1 MRAVFKRE
9 FGAYFH
15 SLTGY
20 IFLAVYLFFC
30 GILFSSYNLLAQS
43 PSWAYA
49 LSDMAIVLALIIP
62 AVAVIKLSET
72 RKSGGEGLLD
82 MLPIKRGEIVLGKY
96 FAILSLFAV
105 GAAISAFFP
114 MILGFFGEVNYR
126 AAYGAFL
133 AFVLFGAA
141 LTAFCSFISTVIRRP
156 AVCAAVSY
164 GVLVLLYF
172 ANIITV
178 LLPTGSL
185 AAEAIGYVSL
195 FGGFDKF
202 VYGIFDLKAILYY
215 LAATA
220 LFLLLSVRAAQPR
233 AGRVKN
239 KKDLTTKAVA
249 ASLVLLM
256 LFVSVGMSLLPVSC
270 AEFDMTGQGR
280 YAISSEAK
288 KFLRGVD
295 EEVTLYVLDPDG
307 TNPQLESFLR
317 RYAESGKNVGV
328 KYVKTAEVREI
339 LASYGYSADSIPPYS
354 LLICSDKRGE
364 LVDFYSMYYYVNEKL
379 GISSMSYSD
388 YNYYYSLFSS
398 SDSYATYLEALIY
411 SSELYFN
418 GDAVITGVIEYVTL
432 DIIPHAYFITG
443 RGEDSV
449 SDGRFVSL
457 LGQMY
462 YYFEALD
469 ITKSQSIPED
479 ACCIVINE
487 PESDY
492 TEAEAE
498 MILDY
503 LKSGGRLL
511 LVTGEGNVGMK
522 NLSAITEYYGMTVVE
537 GLVFEKPESEA
548 EEGEEADI
556 HSLTPVLNDSHDI
569 FASFNYSLSIK
580 KANAITVSD
589 ELRRSQLV
597 TPIVTTSEK
606 AYVGDESVLAVYN
619 LGVAVEEETEGGTT
633 RLVWVS
639 GADSFNDTSS
649 AQNNLALLVYSLDW
663 LDESYTS
670 SVGKI
675 DGVRFSDA
683 MLNISSGMALGIGV
697 TFALIIPA
705 ALIVGGVIVRAK
717 RRRA

>member
-9 FGAYFH
+9 LGAYFH

-133 AFVLFGAA
+133 AFLLFGAA

-185 AAEAIGYVSL
+185 AAEVIGYISL

-215 LAATA
+215 LATTV
-220 LFLLLSVRAAQPR
+220 LFVFLSVRAAQPR
-233 AGRVKN
+233 VGRVKN

-249 ASLVLLM
+249 ASLVILM
-256 LFVSVGMSLLPVSC
+256 LFVSIGMSLLPVSY
-270 AEFDMTGQGR
+270 AEFDMTEQGR
-280 YAISSEAK
+280 YAVSSEAK

-295 EEVTLYVLDPDG
+295 EDITVYVLDPDG

-328 KYVKTAEVREI
+328 KYVKTAEVKEI

-398 SDSYATYLEALIY
+398 SDSYATYLDALVY

-443 RGEDSV
+443 HGEDSV
-449 SDGRFVSL
+449 SDGKFVSL

-462 YYFEALD
+462 YHFEALD
-469 ITKSQSIPED
+469 ITKSSIPED

-492 TEAEAE
+492 TEEEAG

-522 NLSAITEYYGMTVVE
+522 NLSSITEYYGMTVTD
-537 GLVFEKPESEA
+537 GLVCEKPESEA
-548 EEGEEADI
+548 EDGEDTDI

-569 FASFNYSLSIK
+569 LASFKYSLSIK
-580 KANAITVSD
+580 NANAITVSD

-597 TPIVTTSEK
+597 TPIVTTSEN
-606 AYVGDESVLAVYN
+606 AYIGDEGTCAVYN

-633 RLVWVS
+633 RLVLVS

-675 DGVRFSDA
+675 DGVRFSDT

-697 TFALIIPA
+697 AFSLIIPA

>member
-9 FGAYFH
+9 LGAYFH

-20 IFLAVYLFFC
+20 IFVAVYLFFC

-96 FAILSLFAV
+96 FALLSLFAV

-133 AFVLFGAA
+133 AFLLFGAA

-185 AAEAIGYVSL
+185 AAEVIGYISL

-215 LAATA
+215 LATTV
-220 LFLLLSVRAAQPR
+220 LFVFLSVRAAQPR
-233 AGRVKN
+233 VGRVKN

-249 ASLVLLM
+249 ASLVILM
-256 LFVSVGMSLLPVSC
+256 LFVSIGMSLLPVSY
-270 AEFDMTGQGR
+270 AEFDMTEQGR
-280 YAISSEAK
+280 YAVSSEAK

-295 EEVTLYVLDPDG
+295 EDITVYVLDPDG

-328 KYVKTAEVREI
+328 KYVKTAEVKEI

-398 SDSYATYLEALIY
+398 SDSYATYLDALVY

-443 RGEDSV
+443 HGEDSV
-449 SDGRFVSL
+449 SDGKFVSL

-462 YYFEALD
+462 YHFEALD
-469 ITKSQSIPED
+469 ITKSSIPED

-492 TEAEAE
+492 TEEEAG

-522 NLSAITEYYGMTVVE
+522 NLSSITEYYGMTVTD
-537 GLVFEKPESEA
+537 GLVCEKPESEA
-548 EEGEEADI
+548 EDGEDTDI

-569 FASFNYSLSIK
+569 LASFKYSLSIK
-580 KANAITVSD
+580 NANAITVSD

-597 TPIVTTSEK
+597 TPIVTTSEN
-606 AYVGDESVLAVYN
+606 AYIGDEGTCAVYN

-633 RLVWVS
+633 RLVLVS

-675 DGVRFSDA
+675 DGVRFSDT

-697 TFALIIPA
+697 AFSLIIPA

>member
-9 FGAYFH
+9 LGAYFH

-20 IFLAVYLFFC
+20 IFVAVYLFFC

-49 LSDMAIVLALIIP
+49 LSDMAIILALIIP
-62 AVAVIKLSET
+62 AVTVIKLSEA
-72 RKSGGEGLLD
+72 RKSCGEGLLD

-96 FAILSLFAV
+96 FALLSLFAV

-133 AFVLFGAA
+133 AFLLFGAA

-185 AAEAIGYVSL
+185 AAEVIGYISL

-215 LAATA
+215 LATTV
-220 LFLLLSVRAAQPR
+220 LFVFLSVRAAQPR
-233 AGRVKN
+233 VGRVKN

-256 LFVSVGMSLLPVSC
+256 LFVSIGMSLLPVSC

-295 EEVTLYVLDPDG
+295 EDITVYVLDPDG

-328 KYVKTAEVREI
+328 KYVKTAEVKEI

-398 SDSYATYLEALIY
+398 SDSYATYLDALVY

-443 RGEDSV
+443 HGEDSV
-449 SDGRFVSL
+449 SDGKFVSL

-462 YYFEALD
+462 YHFEALD
-469 ITKSQSIPED
+469 ITKSSIPED

-492 TEAEAE
+492 TEEEAG

-522 NLSAITEYYGMTVVE
+522 NLSSITEYYGMTVTD
-537 GLVFEKPESEA
+537 GLVCEKPESEA
-548 EEGEEADI
+548 EDGEDTDI

-569 FASFNYSLSIK
+569 LASFKYSLSIK
-580 KANAITVSD
+580 NANAITVSD

-597 TPIVTTSEK
+597 TPIVTTSEN
-606 AYVGDESVLAVYN
+606 AYIGDEGTCAVYN

-670 SVGKI
+670 LVGKI

-705 ALIVGGVIVRAK
+705 ALIVGVVIVRAK

>member
-20 IFLAVYLFFC
+20 IFVAVYLFFC

-49 LSDMAIVLALIIP
+49 LSDMAIILALIIP
-62 AVAVIKLSET
+62 AVTVIKLSEA
-72 RKSGGEGLLD
+72 RKSCGEGLLD

-96 FAILSLFAV
+96 LALLSLFAV

-133 AFVLFGAA
+133 AFLLFGAA

-185 AAEAIGYVSL
+185 AAEVIGYISL

-215 LAATA
+215 LATTV
-220 LFLLLSVRAAQPR
+220 LFVFLSVRAAQPR
-233 AGRVKN
+233 VGRVKN

-249 ASLVLLM
+249 ASLVILM
-256 LFVSVGMSLLPVSC
+256 LFVSIGMSLLPVSY
-270 AEFDMTGQGR
+270 AEFDMTEQGR
-280 YAISSEAK
+280 YAVSPEAK
-288 KFLRGVD
+288 KFLRGVHED
-295 EEVTLYVLDPDG
+295 ITVYVLDPDG

-317 RYAESGKNVGV
+317 RYAEAGKNVGV
-328 KYVKTAEVREI
+328 KYVKTAEVKDL
-339 LASYGYSADSIPPYS
+339 LASYGYSTDSIAPYS

-398 SDSYATYLEALIY
+398 SDSYATYLDALVY

-443 RGEDSV
+443 HGEDSV
-449 SDGRFVSL
+449 SDGKFVSL

-462 YYFEALD
+462 YHFEALD
-469 ITKSQSIPED
+469 ITKSSIPED

-492 TEAEAE
+492 TEEEAG

-522 NLSAITEYYGMTVVE
+522 NLSSITEYYGMTVTD
-537 GLVFEKPESEA
+537 GLVCEKPESEA
-548 EEGEEADI
+548 EDGEDTDI

-569 FASFNYSLSIK
+569 LASFKYSLSIK
-580 KANAITVSD
+580 NANAITVSD

-597 TPIVTTSEK
+597 TPIVTTSEN
-606 AYVGDESVLAVYN
+606 AYIGDEGTCAVYN

-633 RLVWVS
+633 RLVLVS

-675 DGVRFSDA
+675 DGVRFSDT

-697 TFALIIPA
+697 AFSLIIPA

>member
-9 FGAYFH
+9 LGAYFH

-114 MILGFFGEVNYR
+114 MILGFFGGVNYR

-133 AFVLFGAA
+133 AFLLFGAA

-185 AAEAIGYVSL
+185 AAEVIGYISL

-215 LAATA
+215 LATTV
-220 LFLLLSVRAAQPR
+220 LFVFLSVRAAQPR
-233 AGRVKN
+233 VGRVKN

-249 ASLVLLM
+249 ASLVILM
-256 LFVSVGMSLLPVSC
+256 LFVSIGMSLLPVSC

-295 EEVTLYVLDPDG
+295 EDITVYVLDPDG

-317 RYAESGKNVGV
+317 RYAEAGKNVGV
-328 KYVKTAEVREI
+328 KYVKTAEVKDL
-339 LASYGYSADSIPPYS
+339 LASYGYSTDSIAPYS

-398 SDSYATYLEALIY
+398 SDSYATYLDALVY

-443 RGEDSV
+443 HGEDSV
-449 SDGRFVSL
+449 SDGKFVSL

-462 YYFEALD
+462 YHFEALD
-469 ITKSQSIPED
+469 ITKSSIPED

-492 TEAEAE
+492 TEEEAG

-522 NLSAITEYYGMTVVE
+522 NLSSITEYYGMTVTD
-537 GLVFEKPESEA
+537 GLVCEKPESEA
-548 EEGEEADI
+548 EDGEDTDI

-569 FASFNYSLSIK
+569 LASFKYSLSIK
-580 KANAITVSD
+580 NANAITVSD

-597 TPIVTTSEK
+597 TPIVTTSEN
-606 AYVGDESVLAVYN
+606 AYIGDEGTCAVYN

-633 RLVWVS
+633 RLVLVS

-675 DGVRFSDA
+675 DGVRFSDT

-697 TFALIIPA
+697 AFSLIIPA